1 MREMSI
7 GKSIK
12 GISWTRC
19 SKEYTQ
25 PISKLS
31 PVEFDEHHELMSHM
45 NESSQ

>member
-1 MREMSI
+1 MLIFEKVKV
-7 GKSIK
+7 G
-12 GISWTRC
+12 